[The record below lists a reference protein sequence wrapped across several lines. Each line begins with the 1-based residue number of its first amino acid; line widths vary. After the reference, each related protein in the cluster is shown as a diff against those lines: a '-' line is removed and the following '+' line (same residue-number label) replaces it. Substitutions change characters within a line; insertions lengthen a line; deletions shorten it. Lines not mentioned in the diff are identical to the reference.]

1 MKRILTTAFTLIALN
16 ASAQIIHYEGEY
28 AIAAINPLCDNYD
41 SRVKIKPNLSISNG
55 VTSAFVDWWTE
66 IKLSQTDTAKWVQ
79 IDHGGFSSSLP
90 DTLIRHVLVYKA
102 FLYVADSTALTNIVY
117 K

>member
-1 MKRILTTAFTLIALN
+1 MKKIILAICLLA
-16 ASAQIIHYEGEY
+16 AMKSGAQTITYEGEY
-28 AIAAINPLCDNYD
+28 AIAAIHPLCDNYD

-55 VTSAFVDWWTE
+55 VTSAFVNWWTE
-66 IKLSQTDTAKWVQ
+66 IKLSQTDNAKWVQ
-79 IDHGGFSSSLP
+79 VDYGGFSASLP

-102 FLYVADSTALTNIVY
+102 FLYVADSTTLTNITY